1 MKTPDYTY
9 FAYVSDVYDGDS
21 ITVDIDLGLNTWSM
35 GQKLRLYGINTP
47 EVRGPDKERGLMV
60 RDYVRHELLF
70 VAQGKV
76 LIRTHKDRKG
86 KYGRW
91 LATVFYSDNYERN
104 LNEELVQLGY
114 AGPYLG

>member
-9 FAYVSDVYDGDS
+9 CAYVTDVYDGDS

-47 EVRGPDKERGLMV
+47 EVRGTDKERGLMV

-70 VAQGKV
+70 VAKWKV

-91 LATVFYSDNYERN
+91 LATVYYGEKYERN

-114 AGPYLG
+114 AGPYIG